1 MFAHNHH
8 WFPPL
13 HILLIIVMILIVVIY
28 SLFKGGRGT
37 ESLVGIEGCSGGF
50 AGLLV
55 AFVIITLCFTLLTGW
70 MLFKETISWNKCGYP
85 WWKEDI
91 KWDKSKIIMIPLLA
105 FFAGI
110 AAGLLGIG
118 GGLILGPFMMSW
130 GMNPQVSAA
139 TSSFMILM
147 TSIVALL

>member
-1 MFAHNHH
+1 
-8 WFPPL
+8 
-13 HILLIIVMILIVVIY
+13 MILIVVIY

-70 MLFKETISWNKCGYP
+70 MLFKETISWNECGYP

-105 FFAGI
+105 FFCRNCGRI
-110 AAGLLGIG
+110 AWNWRRTDPRTIHDVLGYE
-118 GGLILGPFMMSW
+118 P
-130 GMNPQVSAA
+130 A
-139 TSSFMILM
+139 SFRCN
-147 TSIVALL
+147 